1 MRHRRRTRRLSRTA
15 SERDA
20 LFRNLLKGLFAHQ
33 RIETTIA
40 KAKEVRKLA
49 DNLITLGKKDSLH
62 SRRLVFAILHDRE
75 LTTKLFKEIAPLF
88 KNRNGGYTRI
98 IRSSV
103 RKGDG
108 AQLGIL
114 ELTEKKIIAPKVKP
128 KKEKI
133 EKEKPSPELKEA
145 APKGVAP
152 PPAEKPKE
160 VPPVK
165 RIPPKKEKEKE
176 KKPTPKAPTGF
187 LGTLRKFFKGRTK

>member
-1 MRHRRRTRRLSRTA
+1 MRRLSRSA
-15 SERDA
+15 PERDA
-20 LFRNLLKGLFAHQ
+20 LFRNLIRGLFTHQ

-40 KAKEVRKLA
+40 KAKEVRRLA
-49 DNLITLGKKDSLH
+49 DRLITRGKKDGLH
-62 SRRLVFAILHDRE
+62 SRRLVFAILHDRD

-98 IRSSV
+98 IRSGT

-114 ELTEKKIIAPKVKP
+114 ELTEKKIVALKVKP
-128 KKEKI
+128 KKEKVV
-133 EKEKPSPELKEA
+133 KEKPSPEMEKVV
-145 APKGVAP
+145 PKGVTP

-160 VPPVK
+160 VPHEK
-165 RIPPKKEKEKE
+165 HIPSKKEKEI
-176 KKPTPKAPTGF
+176 KPTKKAPTGF